1 MKHSSIVDSLKILGL
16 SDRADLEAIRREFA
30 RKYNAL
36 EEFSLNT
43 SSALLKEQYE
53 QAMDLLTKAYC
64 TILGVDSIKD
74 MLDLM
79 AFSKS
84 VVVDHLKN
92 KNKISA
98 DPFNAQL
105 IFGMLY
111 MYPTEDLTQ
120 LYRDVKEEL
129 EGKMSTFDL
138 ESSKFIFKKEI
149 ALLTESYNTC
159 LKYSVQY
166 SLSALR
172 IDIQQKN
179 PILKMKN
186 LLIGIGFTT
195 ILIALV
201 VYWILIF

>member
-98 DPFNAQL
+98 DPFSAQL

-111 MYPTEDLTQ
+111 MHSTEDLTH
-120 LYRDVKEEL
+120 LYTDIKEEL
-129 EGKMSTFDL
+129 EAKMSTFDL